1 MSSTRLSVG
10 KINTRGPGF
19 ELCTLSIGR
28 PYLAVDRQGRNQRS
42 ISDQVLFSIF
52 SKFCPAQICYLRK
65 VLHAHTTNWK
75 RWCQRES
82 LLTQN
87 FKMFY
92 LLNDNSDLKSV
103 FTSKSVSTR
112 SSKLT
117 PMLIRFDK
125 LFIHTK
131 SYQPLYMWIINPFVR
146 DLSMVNARVI
156 NPKR

>member
-1 MSSTRLSVG
+1 
-10 KINTRGPGF
+10 
-19 ELCTLSIGR
+19 
-28 PYLAVDRQGRNQRS
+28 
-42 ISDQVLFSIF
+42 
-52 SKFCPAQICYLRK
+52 
-65 VLHAHTTNWK
+65 LHAHFTNQK

-92 LLNDNSDLKSV
+92 LLNDNSDLKSI

-112 SSKLT
+112 SSKLA
-117 PMLIRFDK
+117 PMLIHFDK
-125 LFIHTK
+125 LFFHTK